1 MWLGNSV
8 PKRCLEITAVTLET
22 LHSKE
27 RGFDRTEL
35 LRLGTF
41 DVQGKDKPLMKGLVQ
56 PKLFAGFYHLGVPRF
71 QRLGNGNSLQPEKGW
86 RAGKGHLES
95 KRSPNLCII
104 SGSTA
109 LKSIRTFI
117 ILSPEPR
124 FQHTPNDPQAFLYS
138 PLFLGKVFSKIFLRN
153 IKRIFKVTRSTS
165 YFLTYRL
172 FQSKWANSWSHHWN
186 FHAPLP
192 FTGCGES
199 LEHCGGGLLRATKG
213 RI

>member
-1 MWLGNSV
+1 MWLGKSV

-22 LHSKE
+22 LHSKG

-41 DVQGKDKPLMKGLVQ
+41 DMQGKDKPLIKGLVQ

-124 FQHTPNDPQAFLYS
+124 FQNTPNDPQAFLYS

-153 IKRIFKVTRSTS
+153 IKSNSRHKLFSDLQALSVQMGKLLEPPLECPCSS
-165 YFLTYRL
+165 PLHRL
-172 FQSKWANSWSHHWN
+172 W
-186 FHAPLP
+186 
-192 FTGCGES
+192 
-199 LEHCGGGLLRATKG
+199 
-213 RI
+213 